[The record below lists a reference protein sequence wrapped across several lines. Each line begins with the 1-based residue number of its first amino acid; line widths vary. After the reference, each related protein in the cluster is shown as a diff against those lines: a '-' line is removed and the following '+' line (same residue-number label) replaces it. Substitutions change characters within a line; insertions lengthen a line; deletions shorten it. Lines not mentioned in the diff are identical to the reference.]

1 MDKRIAQNV
10 LNFILSDRFTFQGT
24 DVPPLLEIIRELQ
37 AHLSDGAAQDSQ
49 SGNTQEPSL

>member
-10 LNFILSDRFTFQGT
+10 LNFILSDRFTFKGT

-37 AHLSDGAAQDSQ
+37 AHLGDGQPQDSQ
-49 SGNTQEPSL
+49 GGNPPEPPL